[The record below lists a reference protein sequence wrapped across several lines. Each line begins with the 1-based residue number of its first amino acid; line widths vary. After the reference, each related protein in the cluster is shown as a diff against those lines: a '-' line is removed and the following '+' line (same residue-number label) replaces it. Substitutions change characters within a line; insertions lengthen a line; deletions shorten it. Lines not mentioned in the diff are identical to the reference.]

1 MSLILTQAGLAA
13 YAQADAT
20 GVKLQ
25 ATHMAAGDGGGQAVA
40 HTPDSTAL
48 VRETWRGELQEI
60 TVAASGE
67 VEFVAHVP
75 LTVGGWY
82 IREVAVYADAVLL
95 AVGSHPELWK
105 PAPESPDKVELI
117 ITAPVKFANAAT
129 LSLTVDTTKVLASQ
143 EHVAVKIEEHDQ
155 DEQAHA
161 FLQGLIA
168 ALEGQ
173 MPGPATTTAQ
183 GVIEL
188 ATNTEA
194 ITGTDALRAVTPA
207 ALAARIAAL
216 LASANEWQAAQ
227 AYTPVNLP
235 IAVDGSVT
243 WDVAA
248 APVAVLTLTE
258 DVTAITL
265 TNAQPG
271 ASYELTIQ
279 QDATGGR
286 SVAWPGAW
294 RWPGGIAPD
303 VSSDPYAEDLLL
315 LSVRD
320 SGGTP
325 LIRACAAQA
334 FVEVA

>member
-40 HTPDSTAL
+40 HTSDSTAL

-75 LTVGGWY
+75 ISVGGWC
-82 IREVAVYADAVLL
+82 IREVAIYADDVLL
-95 AVGSHPELWK
+95 AVGAHPQLWK
-105 PAPESPDKVELI
+105 PAPESPDKVELV

-143 EHVAVKIEEHDQ
+143 KHVVEKIDEHDQ

-168 ALEGQ
+168 GLEGQ
-173 MPGPATTTAQ
+173 MPGPATTTLA

-216 LASANEWQAAQ
+216 LASANAWDKVQTYGAPAAL
-227 AYTPVNLP
+227 AINAGT
-235 IAVDGSVT
+235 VT
-243 WDVAA
+243 WDAGA
-248 APVAVLTLTE
+248 APKAKLTLTE
-258 DVTAITL
+258 NVTAITL
-265 TNAQPG
+265 QNA
-271 ASYELTIQ
+271 ANEHYELTIV

-286 SVAWPGAW
+286 TVAWPAGW
-294 RWPGGIAPD
+294 LWPGGSAAEVTADAWGVD
-303 VSSDPYAEDLLL
+303 VYT
-315 LSVRD
+315 LSGD
-320 SGGTP
+320 AGT
-325 LIRACAAQA
+325 IRVVGAQDFKA
-334 FVEVA
+334 VS